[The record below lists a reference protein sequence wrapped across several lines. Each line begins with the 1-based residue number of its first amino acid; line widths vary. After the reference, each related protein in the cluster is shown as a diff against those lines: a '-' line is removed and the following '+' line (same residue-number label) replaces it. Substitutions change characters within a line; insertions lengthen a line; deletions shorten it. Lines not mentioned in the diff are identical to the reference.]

1 MGEEAFLAM
10 ILIPFGVLIMVPG
23 LLVYNGRFRHY
34 RKGLNTMWTGEPAL
48 ASTYLGAAL
57 IGIPVMGMVIRSDNL
72 QIFGLLLVPAVF
84 LSLAIG
90 ILGNFW
96 MPRFMK
102 PRWIKDADD
111 EAKRQRRAAKALHN
125 AR

>member
-1 MGEEAFLAM
+1 MSEDTFLAL
-10 ILIPFGVLIMVPG
+10 ILIPFGVLVMVPG

-48 ASTYLGAAL
+48 ASAYLGAAL
-57 IGIPVMGMVIRSDNL
+57 AGIPVMGMVIRSDNL
-72 QIFGLLLVPAVF
+72 QMFGLLLVPAVF

-90 ILGNFW
+90 ILGNLW

-102 PRWIKDADD
+102 PRWIKEADD
-111 EAKRQRRAAKALHN
+111 AAKRQRRVAKAL
-125 AR
+125 ASTR